1 VTAAPLPRRSLWKS
15 RGFQLALG
23 ATVSLVCLWWSAREL
38 ISDPQARREFLNAF
52 RDADYLYLPV
62 LLVMLVAFY
71 ALKAYRWKLLLTP
84 LGNFNTWTDCFG
96 PMLSGFAVNNVLPA
110 RAGEFVRVIV
120 FARRTKQSVASVFV
134 TVALERIF
142 DMLSILVYLS
152 LGLFSLPDMPNWMR
166 RSAMVIGAIAATGV
180 VGAVVFLIW
189 TAVCVRWIHW
199 GLAVVRVPETWREKI
214 DRLLE
219 TAAAGL
225 ASLKSPM
232 TLLLIVVVSLL
243 QWALNGAMMYLAL
256 RSFGVDVPISAA
268 MVLLGVV
275 ALGVAVPASP
285 GFFGVIQVCFTDTLQ
300 IFPVNRAAVLA
311 ASIYYHILQYI
322 PVTLLGLLWLNRSGF
337 QMREVTAES
346 SLPEPLP
353 PTPAN

>member
-1 VTAAPLPRRSLWKS
+1 MTAAPLPRRSLWKS

-23 ATVSLVCLWWSAREL
+23 ATVSLVCLWWAAREL
-38 ISDPQARREFLNAF
+38 ISDPQARRQFLAAF

-62 LLVMLVAFY
+62 LLAMLVAFY
-71 ALKAYRWKLLLTP
+71 SLKAYRWKLLLTP
-84 LGNFNTWTDCFG
+84 LGAYDMWRDCFG
-96 PMLSGFAVNNVLPA
+96 PMLAGFAVNNVLPA
-110 RAGEFVRVIV
+110 RAGEIVRVMV
-120 FARRTKQSVASVFV
+120 FARRTRQPVASVFV

-152 LGLFSLPDMPNWMR
+152 LGLLSLPDMPNWMR
-166 RSAMVIGAIAATGV
+166 RSALVIGALASAGV
-180 VGAVVFLIW
+180 LGAVVFLIW

-199 GLAVVRVPETWREKI
+199 GLAVVRVPETLREKV

-225 ASLKSPM
+225 ASLKSPV

-243 QWALNGAMMYLAL
+243 QWALNGGMMYLAL

-275 ALGVAVPASP
+275 ALGVAVPAAP

-311 ASIYYHILQYI
+311 ASIYYHMLQYI

-337 QMREVTAES
+337 HMREATAEP
-346 SLPEPLP
+346 SLPEPVP
-353 PTPAN
+353 PTPVN